1 MDDYGI
7 RGADLSRV
15 TGIGRQHIS
24 DIRKGRR
31 WMTEET
37 FDIILKGMEEVSPG
51 SKAYFCRLLAEENLP
66 HPKTLGELIDSFIA
80 VASEDEKEE
89 ALLTIARSWR
99 KATVLMR

>member
-7 RGADLSRV
+7 RGADLSRA

-66 HPKTLGELIDSFIA
+66 PKRLGDLIDTFIA

-89 ALLTIARSWR
+89 ALLAIARSWR
-99 KATVLMR
+99 KTTVLMR